1 MFCLYFPGGQVAKRL
16 WPPSMRN
23 AKHSESGC
31 VKEKGDNKMSVKQIS
46 VFLENRPGTLNEMT
60 KILADNKIDMRALS
74 VSETKDFGIA
84 RLIVDDVFAATNTLK
99 KEGYVASLTPV
110 LAYAVPD
117 EPGGLN
123 KLLAVFAEEN
133 INIEYMYAILSS
145 SEHAYMIFR
154 VADTVR
160 AEAAMRGRGFK
171 GISQDEMSLI

>member
-1 MFCLYFPGGQVAKRL
+1 
-16 WPPSMRN
+16 
-23 AKHSESGC
+23 
-31 VKEKGDNKMSVKQIS
+31 MSVKQIS

-60 KILADNKIDMRALS
+60 KVLADNQIDMRALS

-84 RLIVDDVFAATNTLK
+84 RIIVDDVFAATNTLK

-154 VADTVR
+154 VQDEKTAVR
-160 AEAAMRGRGFK
+160 ALGAK
-171 GISQDEMSLI
+171 GIRCVDQDEIAGL